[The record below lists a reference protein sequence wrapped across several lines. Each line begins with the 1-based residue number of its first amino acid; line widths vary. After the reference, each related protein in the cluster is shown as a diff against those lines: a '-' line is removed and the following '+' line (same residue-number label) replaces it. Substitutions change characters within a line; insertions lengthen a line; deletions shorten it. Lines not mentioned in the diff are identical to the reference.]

1 MASAAKQSDFSL
13 PKGAGPV
20 LGAAAAGLAA
30 GLLANL
36 GRKAVVQ
43 GVSAAAGRWDQAL
56 TAEHEAVSKIFDLIE
71 GTDESQ
77 AAKRTTLLTQ
87 LKHALGKHAFQEENV
102 VYAAL
107 RANGLTEEADQLTAE
122 HGYVKQALFDL
133 TEMPRDDAGWLPRA
147 QQFRDEL
154 DRHVREEED
163 EIFPKLVENLGEQGN
178 AHVTAAMNKEG
189 FKLA

>member
-1 MASAAKQSDFSL
+1 MASAARKSNTSF

-20 LGAAAAGLAA
+20 IGAAAAGLAA

-43 GVSAAAGRWDQAL
+43 GVTAAAGRWDQAL
-56 TAEHEAVSKIFDLIE
+56 TAEHEATAKIFDLLE

-77 AAKRTTLLTQ
+77 VAKRTTLLTQ

-102 VYAAL
+102 VYPAL
-107 RANGLTEEADQLTAE
+107 RAHGLTAEADELNTE

-133 TEMPRDDAGWLPRA
+133 TEMPRDDAGWLPRV
-147 QQFRDEL
+147 QQFRDEI
-154 DRHVREEED
+154 DAHVREEED
-163 EIFPKLVENLGEQGN
+163 VIFPKLVAQLGEKGN
-178 AHVTAAMNKEG
+178 EHVTVAMNKEG